1 MDTAPTSPNPAN
13 PANPANAAL
22 ADKLASPV
30 DASTARHIALNTGA
44 FSVKPGQTLL
54 HAALA
59 AGVSVPYSCQRGA
72 CGSCRVRVVSG
83 SHERIRPAT
92 ADGFR
97 VAEDELLMCQ
107 CRPTSDMRLHVP
119 DWTPKPVPRIDL
131 SAADAPAWEQVGEG
145 FDLRGVLEAR
155 RLSIEAVER
164 IGRLM
169 TPGMSTQQGLD
180 AAERCLREM
189 GAIRTWHPTYIR
201 FGADAQFP
209 WNRPLDRARV
219 LRERDVIVVDIG
231 PVWGEYEGDFGDT
244 FVVGD
249 DPEHQACARAAREIH
264 AETRAEWARGLTGV
278 ELYDFAAARASAR
291 GYELVPEVA
300 GHRIADFPH
309 ALYGKQNLAKA
320 GFAPAHGLWVLEIQ
334 IRQPERQI
342 GAFYEDVL
350 LGEAEAV

>member
-1 MDTAPTSPNPAN
+1 MDLDSTSNPA
-13 PANPANAAL
+13 P
-22 ADKLASPV
+22 
-30 DASTARHIALNTGA
+30 ARHVALNTGA
-44 FSVKPGQTLL
+44 FSVAPGQTLL
-54 HAALA
+54 NAALA

-72 CGSCRVRVVSG
+72 CGSCRVQVVSG
-83 SHERIRPAT
+83 THERLRPAT
-92 ADGFR
+92 PDGFR
-97 VAEDELLMCQ
+97 VAENELLMCQ

-119 DWTPKPVPRIDL
+119 DWTPKAVPAIDL
-131 SAADAPAWEQVGEG
+131 RAADAAAWEQVGEG
-145 FDLRGVLEAR
+145 FEMSGVLEAR

-169 TPGMSTQQGLD
+169 RPGMTTQQGLD
-180 AAERCLREM
+180 AADRCLREM

-231 PVWGEYEGDFGDT
+231 PVWGEYEGDYGDT
-244 FVVGD
+244 FVTGD
-249 DPEHQACARAAREIH
+249 DPDHLACAQAAREIH
-264 AETRAEWARGLTGV
+264 AEVRAQWALGLTGV
-278 ELYDFAAARASAR
+278 ALYDFASACATRR

-320 GFAPAHGLWVLEIQ
+320 RFAPAQGLWVLEIQ
-334 IRQPERQI
+334 IRQPEQEI

-350 LGEAEAV
+350 LP

>member
-1 MDTAPTSPNPAN
+1 MKNATPT
-13 PANPANAAL
+13 
-22 ADKLASPV
+22 ASPP
-30 DASTARHIALNTGA
+30 ARHIALDTGA
-44 FSVKPGQTLL
+44 FDVKPGQTLL
-54 HAALA
+54 NAALA

-72 CGSCRVRVVSG
+72 CGSCRVRVISG
-83 SHERIRPAT
+83 SHERLRPPT
-92 ADGFR
+92 PDGFR

-119 DWTPKPVPRIDL
+119 DWTPKPVPTIDL
-131 SAADAPAWEQVGEG
+131 SVADAPAWEQVGED
-145 FDLRGVLEAR
+145 FDMRGVLEAR

-169 TPGMSTQQGLD
+169 RPGMTTQRGLD

-219 LRERDVIVVDIG
+219 LRESDLVLVDIG
-231 PVWGEYEGDFGDT
+231 PVWGAYEGDYGDT
-244 FVVGD
+244 FVIGD
-249 DPEHQACARAAREIH
+249 DPAHHACAEAARAIH
-264 AETRAEWARGLTGV
+264 AEVSAEWARGLTGV
-278 ELYDFAAARASAR
+278 ELYDFATASAQAR

-320 GFAPAHGLWVLEIQ
+320 RFAPAEGLWVLEIQ

-342 GAFYEDVL
+342 GAFFEDVL
-350 LGEAEAV
+350 LRDAPPREAPAR